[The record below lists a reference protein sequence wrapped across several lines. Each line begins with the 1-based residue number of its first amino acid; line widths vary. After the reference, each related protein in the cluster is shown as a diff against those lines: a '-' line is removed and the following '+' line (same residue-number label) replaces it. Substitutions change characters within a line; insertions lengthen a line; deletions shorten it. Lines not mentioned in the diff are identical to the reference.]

1 MTGTRRPLQFEDM
14 PHLPT
19 HSTSDSLAEI
29 LIPFQN
35 RLQAYLAHPEKHAK
49 PPSCFGDLWRYI
61 RVSWLFSVF
70 LDFLQIGL
78 VSTQPVVMAAILRYL
93 EKGDAEFFISS
104 PVILAIVFF
113 LMGFLTLCLRQAVA
127 QMFRKM
133 HYNLQSIVMTAVYA
147 KSLKLSNKSNA
158 EFSKGRVLQM
168 INMDVPKISQV
179 VEFAHNVAMVPLQ
192 LSFTFY
198 YLAVLFGSSLYPVG
212 IVLGIFFL
220 VIPVL
225 LYLMNTFRSN
235 YLKSGDKRLAMLRE
249 VLEGMKAIKLRGH
262 EPYFD
267 KVLKG
272 IRGEQVGTVKGFYIV
287 MLILYAGITG
297 APYFMMIGTFY
308 VYSKNSNVLTAAV
321 IFPAI
326 TYFMNI
332 LEPLQ
337 MLPMVFG
344 EVISASVSWN
354 RIRKFLLAEESE
366 ETLGKRSDE
375 NKAAIEISQGTF
387 KWAAADP
394 VPEKPKKK
402 DAKAEKPA
410 VLVDAESEKPQK
422 PFFEEIDLSI
432 PPNKLTVVVGAVGAG
447 KSSLFSACLGEMSRV
462 SGKVSVNGS
471 VSLCQQQPWLMSM
484 TVKENILFG
493 QDEVDE
499 ERLQRAIDA
508 CALNVDL
515 LQFTNGLDTEI
526 GEKGISLSGG
536 QKARIALARA
546 LYNEADIY
554 LFDDPLA
561 ALDAHVGK
569 HVFEQGIQGSLEGK
583 TRVLI
588 THQLHVLP
596 FADYIVVLDG
606 GAVVEQGTFNQLTN
620 EQSSARY
627 LKDMLKNHSLDTED
641 REAGE
646 GSQEK
651 KVATAEGTAKITS
664 GAILENEDRQVGA
677 VNKKFVADYI
687 KAGGGYWSAAL
698 MVIVA
703 VAYTATTFGQNLWI
717 TWWSYDS
724 VQNTTRF
731 GIKPNEYVNYYIG
744 IVLCTFSFVGV
755 LTGVVQRHAF
765 VATRNY
771 HNNAMSGLFAA
782 PMAFFESQPL
792 GRIINRM
799 TKDIEMLDFVIWN
812 DIVMTFAVFAWVI
825 SGILGVVYGTWY
837 TLIFVALLI
846 VLYYYL
852 LKMYRSNMREIKRV
866 VALQKSPLNAYISEC
881 IGGSSTIRAFQA
893 SNNTIMRQRTLQDNA
908 VAPEWTQ
915 QNVFNWFAFRMQLFV
930 SMITLFVALYA
941 ILTKG
946 SASSIGL
953 ALFGVSN
960 IMDILLQT
968 VTGVSRVE
976 VALVSAERLSHYC
989 YDLEK
994 EAAYNL
1000 DSDPSVSEWPKHGK
1014 IEIDQLQVTYSAK
1027 RDPVIK
1033 GLTAEIR
1040 AGEKIGIAGRTGSG
1054 KSTLLTALFRIVEPS
1069 GGCVCIDGI
1078 DITQLGLHTLR
1089 KRIQIIAQE
1098 PVLFTGTI
1106 RKNLDIEGEFTD
1118 AQLWEGLELV
1128 GLKEYVSGLEGK
1140 LDAPVTERG
1149 ENLSAGQR
1157 QLLTLASAICHKP
1170 KILFMDEAS
1179 SSVDQSADLLIQ
1191 ESIRSHFRDT
1201 TVISIAHRVNTI
1213 ADFDRILVLDAGVLI
1228 EFDSPANLLQKSD
1241 GVFKSL
1247 VDATGCA
1254 NAAQVASIA
1263 ENHVP
1268 YVHKDV

>member
-1 MTGTRRPLQFEDM
+1 MTGTRRPLHFEDM

-19 HSTSDSLAEI
+19 HSTSHSLADI
-29 LIPFQN
+29 LIPFQH
-35 RLQAYLAHPEKHAK
+35 RLQTYLAHPEKDAK
-49 PPSCFGDLWRYI
+49 PPSCFGDLWRFI

-70 LDFLQIGL
+70 LDFLHIGL

-93 EKGDAEFFISS
+93 EKGDAEFFISN
-104 PVILAIVFF
+104 PVALVIVFF

-133 HYNLQSIVMTAVYA
+133 NYNLQSIVMTAVYA

-168 INMDVPKISQV
+168 INMDVPKVSVV
-179 VEFAHNVAMVPLQ
+179 VEYAHNMVIIPLQ
-192 LSFTFY
+192 LAFTFY

-212 IVLGIFFL
+212 IVLAVFFL
-220 VIPVL
+220 MVPVL
-225 LYLMNTFRSN
+225 LFLMNTFRAN

-262 EPYFD
+262 ETYFHN
-267 KVLKG
+267 VLKG
-272 IRGEQVGTVKGFYIV
+272 IRGEQVGAVKGFYIV

-332 LEPLQ
+332 LQPLQ
-337 MLPMVFG
+337 TLPMVFG
-344 EVISASVSWN
+344 EVISATVSWN
-354 RIRKFLLAEESE
+354 RIRNFLLAEESE
-366 ETLGKRSDE
+366 ETLGKRLDE
-375 NKAAIEISQGTF
+375 NQSAIEISKGTF
-387 KWAAADP
+387 KWAVAE
-394 VPEKPKKK
+394 PEAEKQKKK
-402 DAKAEKPA
+402 DEQPA
-410 VLVDAESEKPQK
+410 ALVHADSEKPQK
-422 PFFEEIDLSI
+422 PFFEEINLTI
-432 PPNKLTVVVGAVGAG
+432 PPKKLTVVVGAVGAG

-462 SGKVSVNGS
+462 SGKVTVNGS

-493 QDEVDE
+493 QGAVDE
-499 ERLQRAIDA
+499 ERLKRAIDS

-569 HVFEQGIQGSLEGK
+569 HVFEQGIQGALDGK

-596 FADYIVVLDG
+596 SADYIIVLDG
-606 GAVVEQGTFNQLTN
+606 GAIVEQGTFDQLTN

-627 LKDMLKNHSLDTED
+627 LKDMLKNHSLDTEKHD
-641 REAGE
+641 AGDAPKEAKAAATE
-646 GSQEK
+646 G
-651 KVATAEGTAKITS
+651 AAKATS

-677 VNKKFVADYI
+677 VDKKFIADYI

-698 MVIVA
+698 MVFVA

-731 GIKPNEYVNYYIG
+731 GIAPNAYVNYYIA

-852 LKMYRSNMREIKRV
+852 LKMYRANMREIKRV
-866 VALQKSPLNAYISEC
+866 VSLQKSPLNAYISEC

-893 SNNTIMRQRTLQDNA
+893 SNNTVLRQRILQDNA

-994 EAAYNL
+994 EAAYTL
-1000 DSDPSVSEWPKHGK
+1000 DSDPTVSEWPKHGR

-1069 GGCVCIDGI
+1069 GGCVRIDGI

-1228 EFDSPANLLQKSD
+1228 EFDSPANLLQKPD
-1241 GVFKSL
+1241 GIFKSL
-1247 VDATGCA
+1247 VDATGSA
-1254 NAAQVASIA
+1254 NATQVASIA
-1263 ENHVP
+1263 GNHVP
-1268 YVHKDV
+1268 YVHKEV